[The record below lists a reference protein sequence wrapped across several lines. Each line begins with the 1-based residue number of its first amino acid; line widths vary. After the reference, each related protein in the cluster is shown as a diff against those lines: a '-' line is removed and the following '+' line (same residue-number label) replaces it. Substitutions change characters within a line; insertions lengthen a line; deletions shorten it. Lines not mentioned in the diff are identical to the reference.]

1 MSQAIKKAVQNVML
15 MPRKNKYE
23 KDYRSLLKEYEE
35 NRIRLLDYV
44 KSEKVCLQTKE
55 KVSILS
61 AEEIIKNGP
70 DFSYETGRFYI
81 VIDRTVGM
89 LKEESERI
97 VFEYVRDNPEAK
109 MCYGDEDFFVLSGEY
124 DERKDAHIP
133 HAFRFF
139 KPGYSPETLESFNY
153 IGIFAADGEIL
164 SKAVRNIDL
173 KSDFKTHS
181 EDKINSDLKDG
192 SETQSEEN
200 RDSNLKDNSG
210 ILLYELAAEI
220 CALLSKE
227 NNTDAIR
234 HIPAVLSSKPV
245 KVTESEYGEILK
257 TGRCDR
263 FLKDALKNYE
273 LPGSGK
279 SFLETRKKVSEKLG
293 PANNREAAFIS
304 VIIPS
309 KDNPDMLIS
318 CIERMKLS
326 DKKNAELIIVDNG
339 SSDENKKKIEAF
351 LDTYKG
357 EKKYIY
363 EAFDFNYSKMNNM
376 AAKEAKGDVLLL
388 LNDDIEADGSDWMDT
403 MACFAKREGAGC
415 VGCRLLYPD
424 GKIQHVGIAGGVD
437 GPAHIHMGESDEES
451 LGFGDNR
458 VNKNVLAVTGACLA
472 LRKELFDEA
481 SGLFEELKVGYNDVD
496 LCMNLYEKGYR
507 NILLNE
513 IKLIH
518 HESVT
523 RGKDAKSKAKSE
535 RLRNEKN
542 ILKKRHEKLMT
553 ADPYQSGGE
562 DFILDFEKEK
572 RQNEITQ
579 KGAFGLRKANDEE
592 GWIYSSFER
601 FEVTNEA
608 GKNILSVKGFSL
620 VPGIDNMRFDFE
632 MILENESKQY
642 LIPIERKLRTDLFNR
657 FNGSE
662 NTHLCG
668 MEFTEDLSEL
678 PAGTYEVKMY
688 AKDHGNVRE
697 IISETGQIINLQ

>member
-35 NRIRLLDYV
+35 NRIRLIDYV
-44 KSEKVCLQTKE
+44 KSEKVCLETKE
-55 KVSILS
+55 KVSVLS
-61 AEEIIKNGP
+61 AEEIIENGS
-70 DFSYETGRFYI
+70 DFSYEAGRFYI
-81 VIDRTVGM
+81 VFDEAYGM
-89 LKEESERI
+89 LKEETERI
-97 VFEYVRDNPEAK
+97 VFEYVRDDREAK

-124 DERKDAHIP
+124 DEKKDARIP

-153 IGIFAADGEIL
+153 IGIFAAEGEIL
-164 SKAVRNIDL
+164 SRGLRNIDL
-173 KSDFKTHS
+173 NNYPD
-181 EDKINSDLKDG
+181 
-192 SETQSEEN
+192 
-200 RDSNLKDNSG
+200 
-210 ILLYELAAEI
+210 ILLYELAVEI
-220 CALLSKE
+220 CSLLKEE
-227 NNTDAIR
+227 NNTGAIR
-234 HIPAVLSSKPV
+234 HIPRVLSSKPV
-245 KVTESEYGEILK
+245 KVTEQEYGEILK

-263 FLKDALKNYE
+263 FLKDAMRKYE
-273 LPGSGK
+273 LPGSGDR
-279 SFLETRKKVSEKLG
+279 FLETRKKVSEKLG
-293 PANNREAAFIS
+293 IVSKGEAASIS

-326 DKKNAELIIVDNG
+326 DKKNAQLIIVDNG
-339 SSDENKKKIEAF
+339 SSEENRRRIEAF

-363 EAFDFNYSKMNNM
+363 DVFDFNYSKMNNM

-388 LNDDIEADGSDWMDT
+388 LNDDIEADGFEWADT
-403 MACFAKREGAGC
+403 MARFAKREGVGC

-424 GKIQHVGIAGGVD
+424 GKIQHVGITGGVD
-437 GPAHIHMGESDEES
+437 GPAHIHMGESDEEN

-458 VNKNVLAVTGACLA
+458 VSKNVLAVTGACLA

-481 SGLFEELKVGYNDVD
+481 GGLFEELKVGYNDVD
-496 LCMNLYEKGYR
+496 LCMNLYEKGFR

-523 RGKDAKSKAKSE
+523 RGKDAKSKAKSL
-535 RLRNEKN
+535 RLKNEKD

-553 ADPYQSGGE
+553 ADPYQSAKE
-562 DFILDFEKEK
+562 DFLLDFERENSG
-572 RQNEITQ
+572 NEIKK
-579 KGAFGLRKANDEE
+579 KGSFGTRKANDEE

-601 FEVTNEA
+601 FEVTDTD
-608 GKNILSVKGFSL
+608 GKKVLSVKGFLL

-668 MEFTEDLSEL
+668 MEFAEDLSEL
-678 PAGTYEVKMY
+678 PAGTYDVKMY

-697 IISETGQIINLQ
+697 IISDTGQMISLQ